1 MCIVFYI
8 LPTNKI
14 GLEKQTY
21 LGRMGSTTY
30 YMSRKTKDYYATAT
44 SSIELFSFPP
54 RNDKTAES
62 YDFTH
67 QWMAKQIW
75 GRMNSRIEE
84 FE

>member
-1 MCIVFYI
+1 MCTVFYI

-14 GLEKQTY
+14 GLEKETY
-21 LGRMGSTTY
+21 LARMGSTTY

-44 SSIELFSFPP
+44 SSIELFFFFSP

-62 YDFTH
+62 YDSTH

-75 GRMNSRIEE
+75 GGDE
-84 FE
+84 FKN